1 MVAFSF
7 RQRLTLSP
15 AALAAIVAAGAVAA
29 AMVALPTHVLES
41 LAVDS
46 GVAAFVPSAEPPLG
60 TTARTLLAMLGGAF
74 AGAAGWAVVTLLPR
88 RSPPPGRQ
96 PQSDEETVPV
106 LRRADAHPDAPP
118 RAPLLATR
126 DLGPPPF
133 PPERAEPAPEPEP
146 EPIERDL
153 PRDLEAPLSA
163 FDPGAIPEVPA
174 VPVPPVAPLY
184 RKPDLRPGERI
195 ETFELAR
202 PAPLP
207 IDERPLAAPRT
218 EATIQALLDRLE
230 KGVTRRAEAAPE
242 PQQPTSPAESSLQ
255 GLERALDELRRLAVR
270 V

>member
-15 AALAAIVAAGAVAA
+15 AALAAIVAAGAAAA
-29 AMVALPTHVLES
+29 AMVALPAHILES
-41 LAVDS
+41 AAADS
-46 GVAAFVPSAEPPLG
+46 GIAAFVPSAEPPLG
-60 TTARTLLAMLGGAF
+60 PTARTLLAMLGGAF
-74 AGAAGWAVVTLLPR
+74 AGAVGWAVVTLLPR
-88 RSPPPGRQ
+88 PRPAARPP
-96 PQSDEETVPV
+96 SDEETVPV

-133 PPERAEPAPEPEP
+133 PPERVDPAPA
-146 EPIERDL
+146 PIERDL
-153 PRDLEAPLSA
+153 PCDLGTPLSV
-163 FDPGAIPEVPA
+163 FDPGAIPDVPA

-184 RKPDLRPGERI
+184 RKPELQPGERI

-230 KGVTRRAEAAPE
+230 NGVARRAEAAPE
-242 PQQPTSPAESSLQ
+242 PARSAETSLQ

>member
-15 AALAAIVAAGAVAA
+15 AALAAIVAASAVAA
-29 AMVALPTHVLES
+29 AMVALPTHILES
-41 LAVDS
+41 LAADS
-46 GVAAFVPSAEPPLG
+46 GIAAFVPSAEPPLG
-60 TTARTLLAMLGGAF
+60 ATARTLLAMLGGAF
-74 AGAAGWAVVTLLPR
+74 AGAVGWAVVTLLPR
-88 RSPPPGRQ
+88 RAPRPAAQ

-146 EPIERDL
+146 IERDL

-163 FDPGAIPEVPA
+163 FDPGAIPDVPA

-184 RKPDLRPGERI
+184 RKPELQPGERI

-230 KGVTRRAEAAPE
+230 KGVTRRAEAVPE
-242 PQQPTSPAESSLQ
+242 PQPASPAESSLQ